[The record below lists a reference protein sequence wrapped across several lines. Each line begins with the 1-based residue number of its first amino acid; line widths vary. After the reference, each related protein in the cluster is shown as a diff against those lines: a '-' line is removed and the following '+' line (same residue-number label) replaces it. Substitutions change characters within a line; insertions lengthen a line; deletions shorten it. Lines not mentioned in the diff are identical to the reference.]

1 LGVKFQ
7 GFFAL
12 GGGFSGRDENG
23 EELGE
28 GGFDVLGDMP
38 GEEVVEIGGGGIEFV
53 DEFPFGGVECVFGEQ
68 VESEK
73 TEES

>member
-1 LGVKFQ
+1 MKFER
-7 GFFAL
+7 FFTL

-28 GGFDVLGDMP
+28 GGFDVFGDVP
-38 GEEVVEIGGGGIEFV
+38 GEEVVEIGGGGVEFV
-53 DEFPFGGVECVFGEQ
+53 DEFPFGGIEGVFGEEVKCEQ
-68 VESEK
+68 